1 MKDRIFLFI
10 HIPKTGGS
18 TLQGII
24 NRQYRK
30 ELLLN
35 VQNDRKAS
43 KLANMTDEALEKIKV
58 VKGHMAFGHHND
70 FPDPSKVTYI
80 TMLRD
85 PVKRIISNYY
95 FILSREEHPLN
106 EAIVKDNLSLKDYV
120 SSGVIANAE
129 NAQVRLLSN
138 NIYVPH
144 GECTREMLEQ
154 AKRNIDTSFA
164 VAGINE
170 MFDETVLLLQDE
182 FRWKWPVYTRQNV
195 TGHGVKPSDL
205 DAETLAVVRKY
216 NALDIELYDY
226 VKEQFQKRIE
236 ELGAPFQKRLKRYKW
251 MNKQIE
257 KAVKIKRKLFR

>member
-1 MKDRIFLFI
+1 LSGKKIIFI

-18 TLQGII
+18 TLQGVI

-30 ELLLN
+30 SQIVNLLN
-35 VQNDRKAS
+35 DRQAPKVVKMS
-43 KLANMTDEALEKIKV
+43 PSEVEKIKV
-58 VKGHMAFGHHND
+58 FKGHIAFGYHNN
-70 FPDPSKVTYI
+70 FPDPSNVTYI

-85 PVKRIISNYY
+85 PIKRIISNYY
-95 FILSREEHPLN
+95 FILSLEEHPLHEVVVN
-106 EAIVKDNLSLKDYV
+106 ENISLKDYV
-120 SSGVIANAE
+120 SSGIIANAE

-154 AKRNIDTSFA
+154 AKQNIDTSFA
-164 VAGINE
+164 VAGLNE

-182 FRWKWPVYTRQNV
+182 FGWKWPVYSRQNV
-195 TGHGVKPSDL
+195 TGHGIKPLDL
-205 DAETLAVVRKY
+205 DSETLAVVEQY

-251 MNKQIE
+251 MNKQME
-257 KAVKIKRKLFR
+257 KLAKIKRKIFG